1 MVEQEDFIKHEAICE
16 LLDLDLTC
24 PHCNEVLVKADE
36 RKGHDTSNP
45 TRSSLEKSKRE

>member
-24 PHCNEVLVKADE
+24 PHCNEVLEKADE
-36 RKGHDTSNP
+36 RKE
-45 TRSSLEKSKRE
+45 RQRKEQ